1 MTHSAC
7 GPVAGDPYDRPGSP
21 DRPRSPSPDH
31 PRNRSR
37 RKSNSPRR
45 SRHTSKEERKEQL
58 LISMVCGTPTHG
70 PKQTRNRLEKVMKR
84 FFEIDN
90 TSQPQK
96 PSDTQAG
103 PSAINRVPS
112 PCRNQA
118 QRRGTNN

>member
-7 GPVAGDPYDRPGSP
+7 GPVARDPYDRP
-21 DRPRSPSPDH
+21 RSPKPDH

-37 RKSNSPRR
+37 RKSNSSRR
-45 SRHTSKEERKEQL
+45 SRHTSKEERKEEL
-58 LISMVCGTPTHG
+58 LILMGCGTTTHG
-70 PKQTRNRLEKVMKR
+70 PKQTSDRLEKVMKS

-96 PSDTQAG
+96 PSGTQAG
-103 PSAINRVPS
+103 PSALDRVPS

-118 QRRGTNN
+118 PIPRN